1 MLERLN
7 KQKLFKKRVQY
18 YVANCK
24 NNQDSNITPEEW
36 EMVIDIIP

>member
-7 KQKLFKKRVQY
+7 KQKLSFQCF
-18 YVANCK
+18 VANCK

-36 EMVIDIIP
+36 EMVNDIIP